1 MSGRACRTLWTILAI
16 GLFLLA
22 IVIPSVAVVARAVA
36 DGLPPAGG
44 WMWSARQWGL
54 LTDTVIL
61 AGAAV
66 AVAVVLSLPASYVV
80 GQTRR
85 LSTRPILVALTAL
98 PLLLPPMV
106 YTFGWQRL
114 AAALPPRL
122 LCICMW
128 AAWGWPIPALLV
140 GSGWARAGRAGY
152 EAALLS
158 TTAGSAFVRAG
169 LPLLWRP
176 LSISGLILFVLFLGE
191 YTVPH
196 ACGLSVYATDLLGL
210 AEAFG
215 PRAIEV
221 LWPSVPL
228 VGLLMIAGGLAW
240 VTWRGSAD
248 DDAGAAGATGGSR
261 RSKAALV
268 GVIVILGLTIVT
280 PIVRLAWHGAILEWV
295 DLAWQT
301 YRAELLQSVA
311 VSIVGGLAAVLMGTG
326 LAMHSV
332 GRRLV
337 VGWAVVFGL
346 LPGALVGQALVAA
359 YLSVPPVYNQ
369 WPIVVFCHVARFGWI
384 GLLAAMLAWR
394 QVPPDLV
401 QQARADGADALAVDT
416 HVRLW
421 PNWPTLLCGAGL
433 VAALSLADITA
444 ISLVRVPSVGT
455 ISLTLIEKMHR
466 FEEGMLVA
474 LSLWLVAA
482 ALPPA
487 VLMAVALRRRG

>member
-1 MSGRACRTLWTILAI
+1 
-16 GLFLLA
+16 
-22 IVIPSVAVVARAVA
+22 
-36 DGLPPAGG
+36 
-44 WMWSARQWGL
+44 MWSARQWGL
-54 LTDTVIL
+54 LRDTVIL
-61 AGAAV
+61 AGAAMV
-66 AVAVVLSLPASYVV
+66 TALVLSLPAACVV

-85 LSTRPILVALTAL
+85 LSTRPILVALMAS

-114 AAALPPRL
+114 AATLPPRL
-122 LCICMW
+122 LCIGMW
-128 AAWGWPIPALLV
+128 AAWGWPIPALIV

-158 TTAGSAFVRAG
+158 TTAGAAFLRVG

-176 LSISGLILFVLFLGE
+176 LAISGLILFVLFLGE

-210 AEAFG
+210 AEAYG

-228 VGLLMIAGGLAW
+228 IGLLASAGALAW
-240 VTWRGSAD
+240 ATWRGSAD
-248 DDAGAAGATGGSR
+248 QDAGAAGVAEASR
-261 RSKAALV
+261 RSRAALAC
-268 GVIVILGLTIVT
+268 VIVILGLTIVT
-280 PIVRLAWHGAILEWV
+280 PIVRLAWHASILEWV
-295 DLAWQT
+295 NLAWRT
-301 YRAELLQSVA
+301 YRVELCQSVA
-311 VSIVGGLAAVLMGTG
+311 VSVAGGLAAVLMGTG
-326 LAMHSV
+326 LAMHSL

-337 VGWAVVFGL
+337 VGWAVAFGL
-346 LPGALVGQALVAA
+346 LPGALVGQALVVA
-359 YLSVPPVYNQ
+359 YLPVPPVYDQ

-466 FEEGMLVA
+466 FEEEMLVA

-482 ALPPA
+482 AVPPA